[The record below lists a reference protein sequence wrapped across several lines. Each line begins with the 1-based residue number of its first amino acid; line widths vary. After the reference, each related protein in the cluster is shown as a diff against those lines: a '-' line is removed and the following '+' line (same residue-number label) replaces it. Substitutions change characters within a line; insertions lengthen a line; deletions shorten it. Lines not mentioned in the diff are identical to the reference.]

1 MYLTSLNPKTG
12 LLEIE
17 EGNDGILA
25 IKEFRDVIQN
35 KKLGLHCLT
44 AIALTADYQSPILY
58 YNDKDRPRKA
68 QEEVTGDRDAYEWNT
83 EIIQKALKKYDD
95 LQYDPT
101 LEEKRIYYNQKVM
114 KLKAIQGFDNKQG
127 DEVKIGGVSMSQLKK
142 DLRAINSDIEAFD
155 KRVAGLNIFSESP
168 VVNGYTLSR
177 LEQKLEK
184 RNSFYHDVK

>member
-25 IKEFRDVIQN
+25 IKEFRDLIQN

-83 EIIQKALKKYDD
+83 EIIQKALLECIVKKRKRTCMCME
-95 LQYDPT
+95 QFRSTVT
-101 LEEKRIYYNQKVM
+101 LLHQTKQVDRLVAVVGQLYLIAGNLTKYYTA
-114 KLKAIQGFDNKQG
+114 LT
-127 DEVKIGGVSMSQLKK
+127 
-142 DLRAINSDIEAFD
+142 
-155 KRVAGLNIFSESP
+155 LNL
-168 VVNGYTLSR
+168 T
-177 LEQKLEK
+177 
-184 RNSFYHDVK
+184 